1 MRIGR
6 RWMLA
11 ICAAALV
18 AGFTSLPIQAQ
29 TAAPP
34 ATPAVTATSAPTPA
48 APQQAYT
55 LPPEKL
61 AKAIAL
67 SRVRITLG
75 IAEALWGIV
84 FLWLLLA
91 LRAWAAIERWAQR
104 ASPAAA
110 GCRGSCFSPHSS
122 SSPCSPAC
130 RLTPLRITL
139 SVPTESA
146 CRRGAVGWAIR
157 PRHWD

>member
-1 MRIGR
+1 
-6 RWMLA
+6 MLA

-34 ATPAVTATSAPTPA
+34 ATPAVTATAAPTPA

-67 SRVRITLG
+67 SRIRITLG

-91 LRAWAAIERWAQR
+91 LRAWAAIERWARGISGRRWVQGLLFFAAFFVITMLAALPLDATG
-104 ASPAAA
+104 AS
-110 GCRGSCFSPHSS
+110 
-122 SSPCSPAC
+122 
-130 RLTPLRITL
+130 L
-139 SVPTESA
+139 
-146 CRRGAVGWAIR
+146 
-157 PRHWD
+157 

>member
-1 MRIGR
+1 
-6 RWMLA
+6 MLA

-34 ATPAVTATSAPTPA
+34 ATPALTATSAPTPA

-55 LPPEKL
+55 LPPDKL

-67 SRVRITLG
+67 SRIRNILD
-75 IAEALWGIV
+75 IAGSLWGIV

-91 LRAWAAIERWAQR
+91 LRAWAGLERWAQR
-104 ASPAAA
+104 HLGPPLGAGTGLLRRILRDHHAGQPAAGPDWRTTMSA
-110 GCRGSCFSPHSS
+110 
-122 SSPCSPAC
+122 
-130 RLTPLRITL
+130 
-139 SVPTESA
+139 PTGSA
-146 CRRGAVGWAIR
+146 CRGGEVGWAIR
-157 PRHWD
+157 PRRWG